1 MSYWFFIERHN
12 INSIHFLLSMS
23 KNILIIGGNSEIGK
37 HLGKLCHNDAYSLYV
52 TSRSGQSEIEGT
64 QIQCDPLGDLSVLD
78 ELPES
83 LDGFVYCPGTINL
96 KSLQRMTLDDL
107 QNDMNINFF
116 GAFNTFKHVLS
127 KLKKDNGASAVFFS
141 TVAAQTGMTFHS
153 SIAAA
158 KGALESFAKASAAE
172 LAPRL
177 AINVIAPSITKTP
190 MASNLL
196 SDDKKIDASAD
207 RHPLKEIGSP
217 EQVAK
222 TARFLLD
229 AKENWITGQIVN
241 QDGGMST
248 LK

>member
-1 MSYWFFIERHN
+1 MAAAFDDHIRCTPRCTQTVGG
-12 INSIHFLLSMS
+12 LLRR
-23 KNILIIGGNSEIGK
+23 NGARLF
-37 HLGKLCHNDAYSLYV
+37 V
-52 TSRSGQSEIEGT
+52 TSRSGQTEIEGT

-83 LDGFVYCPGTINL
+83 LDGFVYCLAPLI